1 MRTSYL
7 IERQLL
13 LVLGLL
19 TPENRLVCRLML
31 ATGLRVTD
39 ALSIPA
45 YRFRQRMTIYERK
58 TGKPRR
64 VYVPS
69 ALYQDLLMHRG
80 GYWLFPSP
88 RDPKKHR
95 TRQAVWADLKRAA
108 KACRMSEVVA
118 PHSMRKVY
126 AVDLMRKYGDIAKVQ
141 QALAHDRIE
150 VTMLYAL
157 ADSLVIA
164 PERPKKPI

>member
-1 MRTSYL
+1 MRTSFL
-7 IERQLL
+7 IERQLS
-13 LVLGLL
+13 LVLALL

-31 ATGLRVTD
+31 ATGLRVSD
-39 ALSIPA
+39 ALAIPG
-45 YRFRQRMTIYERK
+45 YSFRQRMTIVEKK

-64 VYVPS
+64 VFIPV
-69 ALYQDLLMHRG
+69 ALYRDLLAHRG
-80 GYWLFPSP
+80 AYWLFPSP
-88 RDPKKHR
+88 RDSKRHR

-108 KACRMSEVVA
+108 KACRMSEIVA

-141 QALAHDRIE
+141 RALAHDRLE

-157 ADSLVIA
+157 ADRLVIA
-164 PERPKKPI
+164 PERPKNRF

>member
-1 MRTSYL
+1 MRTSYM
-7 IERQLL
+7 IEYRLS
-13 LVLGLL
+13 LVLALL

-31 ATGLRVTD
+31 ATGLRVSD
-39 ALSIPA
+39 ALTIASS
-45 YRFRQRMTIYERK
+45 RLRQRMTIVEQK

-64 VYVPS
+64 VFIPA
-69 ALYQDLLMHRG
+69 ALYRDLAAHKG
-80 GYWLFPSP
+80 VYWLFPSP
-88 RDPKKHR
+88 RDEKKHR

-126 AVDLMRKYGDIAKVQ
+126 AVDLMRKYGDIGKVQ
-141 QALAHDRIE
+141 QALAHDRLE

-157 ADSLVIA
+157 ADRLAIV
-164 PERPKKPI
+164 PERLKKRR